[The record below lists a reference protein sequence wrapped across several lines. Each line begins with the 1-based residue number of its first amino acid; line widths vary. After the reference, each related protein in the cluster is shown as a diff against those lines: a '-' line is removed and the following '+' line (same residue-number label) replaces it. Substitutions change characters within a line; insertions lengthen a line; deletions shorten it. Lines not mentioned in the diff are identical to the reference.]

1 MSSIEEVIQE
11 LKQEAKTTAQL
22 LEIVPE
28 EKLAWK
34 PTPKSMTL
42 GQLALHVA
50 TIPGNVSGLVSMD
63 GFDAKTANFTPPQPE
78 SSKEILSAFE
88 ESIPKAIGV
97 LSSWDQEKS
106 TSKWTLRKGDQE
118 VFTRPRIGV
127 VRTIM
132 LNHWYHHRGQLT
144 VYLRLLGLSLPVT
157 YGRSADINPFD

>member
-1 MSSIEEVIQE
+1 MSSIQEVIQE
-11 LKQEAKTTAQL
+11 LKQEAKSTAQL
-22 LEIVPE
+22 LEIVPD
-28 EKLAWK
+28 EKLTWK

-42 GQLALHVA
+42 GQLAMHVA
-50 TIPGNVSGLVSMD
+50 TIPGNVSGLVSQD

-78 SSKEILSAFE
+78 SSKEILAAFE
-88 ESIPKAIGV
+88 ASIPKATEV
-97 LSSWDQEKS
+97 LSSWDEARA
-106 TSKWTLRKGDQE
+106 TSNWTLRKGDQE
-118 VFTRPRIGV
+118 VFTLPRIGV